1 MRSAVNYKIM
11 AAGERFVKGVCFLR
25 APLCIFAF
33 LAFLPFISSS
43 VSAASA
49 SDGEKLSAKKTGTI
63 PFAAAAPAGSTAGFH
78 LVGARPLYFGGLHEL
93 AKFYE
98 KKTGIKIFSKAG
110 GCSAAR
116 EEIEQPDRL
125 AFGAW
130 CCPVPSAFDEKIG
143 IVRIPIAMDAIA
155 VYVHPSN
162 PINDITIEQLRG
174 IYSGEITRWSELGG
188 ADKPIVPL
196 VRRHCEDLPE
206 VFREK
211 VVGGWDGFE
220 EKTDWL
226 EVKSIK
232 KMIENV
238 EKFPL
243 AIGYES
249 YVFAGKDS
257 VKIITVEGIAPD
269 KENIRSMRYP
279 FWRLLS
285 LAVHKSHADDPVV
298 KGFIKF
304 TLGEEGQSIL
314 SKKLVGLPEKG

>member
-1 MRSAVNYKIM
+1 MRPTGSYKTKTAVD
-11 AAGERFVKGVCFLR
+11 RLVKGVFIF
-25 APLCIFAF
+25 PLPVCIFAF
-33 LAFLPFISSS
+33 LTIFTAASEPA
-43 VSAASA
+43 SAASA
-49 SDGEKLSAKKTGTI
+49 SNTQKNAGNKTGTI
-63 PFAAAAPAGSTAGFH
+63 PLAASASAAEEAGFH
-78 LVGARPLYFGGLHEL
+78 LVGARPLYFGGLHDL
-93 AKFYE
+93 AKYYE
-98 KKTGIKIFSKAG
+98 RKTGIKIFSRAG

-116 EEIEQPDRL
+116 EEIEVPDKK

-130 CCPVPSAFDEKIG
+130 CCPVPNDFDENVG
-143 IVRIPIAMDAIA
+143 IVRIPIAMDAI
-155 VYVHPSN
+155 VIYVHPSN
-162 PINDITIEQLRG
+162 PITNITIEQLSG
-174 IYSGEITRWSELGG
+174 IYKGDITSWSELGG

-211 VVGGWDGFE
+211 VVGDWGRYED
-220 EKTDWL
+220 TTNWL

-249 YVFAGKDS
+249 YVFGGKDS
-257 VKIITVEGIAPD
+257 VKIVTVEGIEPNKD
-269 KENIRSMRYP
+269 NIRSMRYP

-285 LAVHKSHADDPVV
+285 LGVHKSYAANPSVMD
-298 KGFIKF
+298 FIKF

-314 SKKLVGLPEKG
+314 GRKLVELPEQG

>member
-1 MRSAVNYKIM
+1 MRPTGSYKAI
-11 AAGERFVKGVCFLR
+11 AAAERLVKGVFFL
-25 APLCIFAF
+25 PLPVCIFAYLLF
-33 LAFLPFISSS
+33 FIIASPPA
-43 VSAASA
+43 SAAS
-49 SDGEKLSAKKTGTI
+49 SSNEQKSAGKTTGTI
-63 PFAAAAPAGSTAGFH
+63 PLTTAALTSGGRGFH
-78 LVGARPLYFGGLHEL
+78 LVGARPLYFGGLNDL
-93 AKFYE
+93 AKYYE

-116 EEIEQPDRL
+116 EEIEVPDKL
-125 AFGAW
+125 SVGAW
-130 CCPVPSAFDEKIG
+130 CCPVPNTFDDKVG
-143 IVRIPIAMDAIA
+143 IVRIPIAMDAIV

-162 PINDITIEQLRG
+162 PINNITIKQLRA
-174 IYSGEITRWSELGG
+174 IYKGEITSWSQLGG

-211 VVGGWDGFE
+211 VVGDWGRYE
-220 EKTDWL
+220 ETANWL

-249 YVFAGKDS
+249 YVFGGKDS
-257 VKIITVEGIAPD
+257 VKIVAVEGIEPTAD
-269 KENIRSMRYP
+269 NVRSMRYP
-279 FWRLLS
+279 FWRFLS
-285 LAVHKSHADDPVV
+285 LGIHKSHADDPAV

-304 TLGEEGQSIL
+304 TLSEEGQSIL
-314 SKKLVGLPEKG
+314 SRKLVGLPEKG

>member
-1 MRSAVNYKIM
+1 MQKTGRPKAKAEVD
-11 AAGERFVKGVCFLR
+11 RLVQGVFILLL
-25 APLCIFAF
+25 PVCIFAF
-33 LAFLPFISSS
+33 FSIFAVASPSA
-43 VSAASA
+43 SAASA
-49 SDGEKLSAKKTGTI
+49 SNKEANAGKKTGAI
-63 PFAAAAPAGSTAGFH
+63 PLASSASASGDIGFY
-78 LVGARPLYFGGLHEL
+78 LVGARPLYFGGLHDL
-93 AKFYE
+93 AEYYE
-98 KKTGIKIFSKAG
+98 RKTGIKIFSKAG

-116 EEIEQPDRL
+116 EEMEVPDKI

-130 CCPVPSAFDEKIG
+130 CCPVPKAFDEKVG
-143 IVRIPIAMDAIA
+143 IVRIPIAMDAIV

-162 PINDITIEQLRG
+162 PVNNITIKQLRG
-174 IYSGEITRWSELGG
+174 IYRGEITRWSELGG
-188 ADKPIVPL
+188 EDKPIVPL

-211 VVGGWDGFE
+211 VVGDWGRYE
-220 EKTDWL
+220 NIANWL

-249 YVFAGKDS
+249 YVFGGNYR
-257 VKIITVEGIAPD
+257 VKIVNIEGIVPN
-269 KENIRSMRYP
+269 KKNIRSMRYP

-285 LAVHKSHADDPVV
+285 LGVHKSHAEDPAV

-304 TLGEEGQSIL
+304 ALGREGQSIL
-314 SKKLVGLPEKG
+314 GRKLVGLPEKG